1 MFCCE
6 PRVDWLYS
14 NTCSNTCN
22 GSIGR
27 EVHVGMFSESVDVVC
42 SATGQP
48 ESLTWAGASYTVC
61 AEPVRWYERRQW
73 WAEDSRAPLGSGP
86 GVVDH
91 EIWRVQVL
99 PARMAPRSA
108 APEEPAAG
116 PLTLDLT
123 RHIRSNSWRL
133 LRIHDALRHRTA

>member
-1 MFCCE
+1 MG
-6 PRVDWLYS
+6 RIV
-14 NTCSNTCN
+14 
-22 GSIGR
+22 R
-27 EVHVGMFSESVDVVC
+27 EVRMGMFSESVDVVC
-42 SATGQP
+42 NEAGQP

-61 AEPVRWYERRQW
+61 AEPLRWYERRQW
-73 WAEDSRAPLGSGP
+73 WAEDSRAPLGSGQ

-99 PARMAPRSA
+99 PSRATSRSA
-108 APEEPAAG
+108 APEEPAGAE

-123 RHIRSNSWRL
+123 RHLRSNRWRL